1 MIKKITKIGLGLAL
15 VPFCLGFLWQ
25 LFSTIF
31 SLSYRPNTPY
41 YFAAGVISYLTVH
54 VLFKK
59 PILTYVFGHELTHAF
74 FTLLFGGS
82 VKSFHASD
90 RGGRVVVTKSNFII
104 TLAPYFFPI
113 YTFGAL
119 LFYGIARSTGAG
131 NNAIN
136 TVIFFSGAGFTFH
149 LMLTLIFLQTDQ
161 NDIRE
166 QGALFSYPLIFLFN
180 IIFAALLVDIC
191 LAENMNYLEFL
202 AGGIMKAVKLTEYG
216 FTSIFGLI
224 EKSGAGNRL

>member
-1 MIKKITKIGLGLAL
+1 MKKFSKIALGLAL

-41 YFAAGVISYLTVH
+41 YFVGGGIAYLTMH

-74 FTLLFGGS
+74 FALLFGGS
-82 VKSFHASD
+82 VKSFHASE

-113 YTFGAL
+113 YTFCAL
-119 LFYGIARSTGAG
+119 IFYGIARATDAG
-131 NNAIN
+131 SAAIN
-136 TVIFFSGAGFTFH
+136 TLIFFSGTGFTFH

-161 NDIRE
+161 NDIQE
-166 QGALFSYPLIFLFN
+166 QGAVFSYPLIFLFN
-180 IIFAALLVDIC
+180 VIFTAFLVDIF
-191 LAENMNYLEFL
+191 LADNMDYLRFL
-202 AGGIMKAVKLTEYG
+202 AGGIMKTASLTQYC
-216 FTSIFGLI
+216 FTPVFGLM
-224 EKSGAGNRL
+224 EKSGTGVGP